1 MVVYKGKSYS
11 SKADVVRD
19 LFESGEIT
27 STPADKNRISRELDI
42 RVQTVH
48 AVITRL
54 LVEKKIIKV
63 TPKVSSVSKVPYCS
77 SNEGLKSK
85 IMERFAECYQISND
99 FRSDN
104 EDIIDMPEVRF
115 DLNSRTTAAMY
126 CYNKGKSYFRI
137 NLFFAKNNIEDYIG
151 NTIPHEVC
159 HHLVFERITRP
170 FRIRVNPH
178 GREWSYFMRNIFKL
192 EPKTYHNYKLPDS
205 IKYRCNCQEIYLSP
219 IRHNKM
225 MKDPTYYTCKKCHS
239 YLKLAQ

>member
-1 MVVYKGKSYS
+1 MIVYKGKSYS
-11 SKADVVRD
+11 SKVDVVRD

-54 LVEKKIIKV
+54 LVE
-63 TPKVSSVSKVPYCS
+63 
-77 SNEGLKSK
+77 GLKSK

-115 DLNSRTTAAMY
+115 DLNSRTNAAMY
-126 CYNKGKSYFRI
+126 CYSQGKSYFRI

-170 FRIRVNPH
+170 FRIRVSPH